1 MLSSPTDA
9 GYLFYGLILLALFLR
24 IRPLWKFFAV
34 LAGIVVFGFVAHA
47 IVGAI
52 SSSAT
57 AGHPGSSGWIGS
69 AVKNWV
75 IVPQNAISYGNILFV
90 LVIVLVLVLI
100 RVQGTVRLLLVIP
113 TVYLAACCWESRLI
127 VNPAITT
134 QIMLGV
140 ILIVT
145 MAARPNGLLGTRR
158 VEVV

>member
-1 MLSSPTDA
+1 
-9 GYLFYGLILLALFLR
+9 
-24 IRPLWKFFAV
+24 
-34 LAGIVVFGFVAHA
+34 VFGFVAHA

-69 AVKNWV
+69 AVKDWV
-75 IVPQNAISYGNILFV
+75 IVPHDAISFGNILFV
-90 LVIVLVLVLI
+90 LVICLVLVLI
-100 RVQGTVRLLLVIP
+100 RVEGTVRLLLVIP